1 MEILFYNDNHNQC
14 NPQNTTT
21 VTRDLHRCPVLFIA
35 QLPFPVD
42 YTGPVTEYVVLMK
55 CHEQLFTQVP
65 KYLYPPTSEKGKKQ
79 KTPLCEALD

>member
-1 MEILFYNDNHNQC
+1 MFSMEILFYNDNDNQC

-42 YTGPVTEYVVLMK
+42 YTGLNFKLM
-55 CHEQLFTQVP
+55 LSSN
-65 KYLYPPTSEKGKKQ
+65 L
-79 KTPLCEALD
+79 TPL